1 MLTNKMISLQN
12 KKSSSLTSSKSSIGS
27 KSNELSLQPVSVLI
41 NANDIQILKNEK
53 GHDEVLGV
61 GNFGIVKEAVW
72 NSHNGS
78 KVKNNSRLYLDL
90 FITYQIVI
98 VVFFPIIYII
108 FIYNQFILYSI
119 NRLLLDESI
128 ISDQSSL
135 AVKEFNKIIEKSPS
149 FTLYPIVFPDRTHIS
164 ST

>member
-41 NANDIQILKNEK
+41 NANDIQMLKNEK

-135 AVKEFNKIIEKSPS
+135 AVKEFYKIIEKSPS
-149 FTLYPIVFPDRTHIS
+149 FTLYLIVFPDRTHIS